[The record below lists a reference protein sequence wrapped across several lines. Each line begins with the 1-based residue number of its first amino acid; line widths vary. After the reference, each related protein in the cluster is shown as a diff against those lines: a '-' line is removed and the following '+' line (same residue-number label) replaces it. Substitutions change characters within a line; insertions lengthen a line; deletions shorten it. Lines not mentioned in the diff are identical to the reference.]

1 MTTIRLNTQIPGPKS
16 QALSARRAQAVPRG
30 LSHGTPIYVA
40 KAEDAWLEDV
50 DGNRYIDFAGG
61 IGCANAG
68 HRQQAVVEA
77 VQAQLNKFL
86 HTCVQVTPY
95 EGYVELAERMN
106 KITPG
111 KFPKK
116 TLFVNS
122 GAEAVENAVKIARA
136 YTKRPAIIAFEDAF
150 HGRTMMTLAL
160 TSKTHP
166 YKAGFAP
173 FTGDVYRIPF
183 AYCYRCSYNLKY
195 PSCDLYCARHLE
207 DTFKRVVAQ
216 EEVAAVIAEPVM
228 GEGGFIAPPSD
239 YFKVLLD
246 LCHKHGVLFLAD
258 EVQSGFGRT
267 GAMFA
272 SERYGIEPDLIVTAK
287 SLGGGLPLAAVTGRA
302 EIMDAP
308 GPGGLGGTFAGNPL
322 SCAAALAVLD
332 LFEKENLLARANEL
346 GDRFQRRAREW
357 QRRWPIIGDVRGLGG
372 MQAIE
377 LVKSQETK
385 TPATDETKQITQHCY
400 ERGLITITAG
410 SYSNVIR
417 VLVPLVAT
425 NEQIDE
431 GLDVLESA
439 LALVCDK
446 KDAAAQL
453 VSK

>member
-1 MTTIRLNTQIPGPKS
+1 MSTIRLTTKIPGPNS
-16 QALSARRAQAVPRG
+16 QALSERRAQAVPRG

-50 DGNRYIDFAGG
+50 DSNRYIDFAGG

-68 HRQQAVVEA
+68 HRQEAVVDA
-77 VQAQLNKFL
+77 IRGQLDKFL
-86 HTCVQVTPY
+86 HMCVQVTPY
-95 EGYVELAERMN
+95 EGYIRLAERMN
-106 KITPG
+106 EVTPG

-173 FTGDVYRIPF
+173 FPGEVYRVPF

-207 DTFKRVVAQ
+207 DTFKRVVAN
-216 EEVAAVIAEPVM
+216 EEVAAVIAEPVL
-228 GEGGFIAPPSD
+228 GEGGFIAPPPD
-239 YFKVLLD
+239 YFKVLIE
-246 LCHKHGVLFLAD
+246 LCHKHGILFIAD

-267 GAMFA
+267 GALFA
-272 SERYGIEPDLIVTAK
+272 SERYGIEPDLLVTAK

-308 GPGGLGGTFAGNPL
+308 APGGLGGTFAGNPL
-322 SCAAALAVLD
+322 SCSAALAVLE
-332 LFEKENLLARANEL
+332 LFETENLLTRANEL

-357 QRRWPIIGDVRGLGG
+357 QRRWPIVGDVRGLGG

-377 LVKSQETK
+377 LVKSKETK
-385 TPATDETKQITQHCY
+385 TPATDETKQITQYCY
-400 ERGLITITAG
+400 EHGLITITAG

-425 NEQIDE
+425 NEQMDE

-439 LALVCDK
+439 LAAVSDK
-446 KDAAAQL
+446 KGAVAQL
-453 VSK
+453 V

>member
-1 MTTIRLNTQIPGPKS
+1 MSTIRLTTKIPGPNS
-16 QALSARRAQAVPRG
+16 QALSERRAQAVPRG

-61 IGCANAG
+61 IGCAHAG

-77 VQAQLNKFL
+77 IRRQLDKYL

-95 EGYVELAERMN
+95 EGYIRLAERMN
-106 KITPG
+106 EVTPG

-122 GAEAVENAVKIARA
+122 GAEAIENAVKVARA

-173 FTGDVYRIPF
+173 FPGEVYRVPF

-207 DTFKRVVAQ
+207 DSFKRVVAN

-228 GEGGFIAPPSD
+228 GEGGFIAPPPD
-239 YFKVLLD
+239 YFRVLID
-246 LCHKHGVLFLAD
+246 LCRKHGILFIAD

-267 GAMFA
+267 GALFA
-272 SERYGIEPDLIVTAK
+272 SERYGIEPDLLVTAK

-332 LFEKENLLARANEL
+332 LFEQKNLLQRANEL

-357 QRRWPIIGDVRGLGG
+357 QRRWPIVGDVRGLGG

-377 LVKSQETK
+377 LVKSHEDK
-385 TPATDETKQITQHCY
+385 TPAAHETKEVTGYCYQH
-400 ERGLITITAG
+400 GLITITAG
-410 SYSNVIR
+410 SYSNVVR
-417 VLVPLVAT
+417 LLVPLVVT
-425 NEQIDE
+425 DEQMDE
-431 GLDVLESA
+431 GLNVLESA
-439 LALVCDK
+439 LRMV
-446 KDAAAQL
+446 
-453 VSK
+453 

>member
-1 MTTIRLNTQIPGPKS
+1 MSTIRLRTSIPGPNS
-16 QALSARRAQAVPRG
+16 RALSARRAQAVPRG

-40 KAEDAWLEDV
+40 KAEGAWLEDV

-68 HRQQAVVEA
+68 HRQEHVVDA
-77 VQAQLNKFL
+77 ISAQLDKFL

-95 EGYVELAERMN
+95 EGYIRLAERMN
-106 KITPG
+106 EVTPG

-136 YTKRPAIIAFEDAF
+136 YTKRPAVIAFEDAF

-173 FTGDVYRIPF
+173 FPGDVYRVPF

-207 DTFKRVVAQ
+207 DTFKRVVAN

-228 GEGGFIAPPSD
+228 GEGGFIAPPPD
-239 YFKVLLD
+239 YFKVLID
-246 LCHKHGVLFLAD
+246 LCHKHGILFIAD

-272 SERYGIEPDLIVTAK
+272 SEHYGIEPDLIVTAK

-302 EIMDAP
+302 EVMDAP

-332 LFEKENLLARANEL
+332 LFETENLLARANEL
-346 GDRFQRRAREW
+346 GDRFQRRARAW
-357 QRRWPIIGDVRGLGG
+357 QRRWTIVGDVRGLGG

-385 TPATDETKQITQHCY
+385 TPATDETRQITQYCY
-400 ERGLITITAG
+400 EHGLITITAG

-417 VLVPLVAT
+417 ILVPLVAT

-439 LALVCDK
+439 LAAVCDK
-446 KDAAAQL
+446 KGAVAQL
-453 VSK
+453 V